1 MLYKLTFADK
11 SGSNIQQFKKC
22 TTDVNKLSLYIAEY
36 PVSEKEVLSA
46 GYKPNKCLIVNA
58 YKNKYAA
65 EPTETQIFYKL

>member
-22 TTDVNKLSLYIAEY
+22 TTDVNKLSLYISEY
-36 PVSEKEVLSA
+36 PVSEQEVLSA
-46 GYKPNKCLIVNA
+46 GYKPNKFLIVSA
-58 YKNKYAA
+58 YKNKYAT

>member
-11 SGSNIQQFKKC
+11 SGSNIQHFKKC

-36 PVSEKEVLSA
+36 PVSEKEAMKA
-46 GYKPNKCLIVNA
+46 GCMPNKFLIVSA
-58 YKNKYAA
+58 YKNKYAT